1 MYLTLKEGDPERSLF
16 YARFYFFM
24 AKHSE
29 AGGLK
34 YHSCFIKI
42 NLQLQML
49 LAGMESAGFTLEWQD
64 AGINSIIECL
74 EYTLMTVISALSK
87 VIHVIVGI
95 FSDKGVFWDS
105 SRTWK

>member
-1 MYLTLKEGDPERSLF
+1 
-16 YARFYFFM
+16 
-24 AKHSE
+24 
-29 AGGLK
+29 
-34 YHSCFIKI
+34 
-42 NLQLQML
+42 ML

-74 EYTLMTVISALSK
+74 EYTLMTVTSSLSK

-95 FSDKGVFWDS
+95 FSDNGVFWDS

>member
-1 MYLTLKEGDPERSLF
+1 MK
-16 YARFYFFM
+16 AIYFFM
-24 AKHSE
+24 AKYTESR
-29 AGGLK
+29 GLK

-49 LAGMESAGFTLEWQD
+49 LAGMESAGFALEWQD
-64 AGINSIIECL
+64 TGINSRIDYL
-74 EYTLMTVISALSK
+74 EYTLMTVTSSLSK

-95 FSDKGVFWDS
+95 FSDNGVFGDS